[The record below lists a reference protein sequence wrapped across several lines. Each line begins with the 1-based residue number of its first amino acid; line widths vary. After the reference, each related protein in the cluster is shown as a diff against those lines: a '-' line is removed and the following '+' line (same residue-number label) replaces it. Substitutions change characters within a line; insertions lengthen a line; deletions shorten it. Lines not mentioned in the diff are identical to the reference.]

1 MKTLP
6 VLLLVLST
14 LVACTSAPQRYY
26 PPVVEQGSTA
36 AGRDELP
43 QGEPLEP
50 VVSRPAPRDTS
61 AVVALLDQ
69 ARAQLRGGDPDAAA
83 AVLERALRIEPRN
96 PRLWS
101 QLAWVRLRQDLP
113 AQAEQMALKSN
124 ALAQGD
130 SRLQAANW
138 RIIAKARRLRNDADG
153 AVAAERMARDL
164 EARRP

>member
-6 VLLLVLST
+6 LLLLVLTT
-14 LVACTSAPQRYY
+14 LAACTSTPRRYY
-26 PPVVEQGSTA
+26 PPVVEQGDAA
-36 AGRDELP
+36 AGRDEVP
-43 QGEPLEP
+43 PGEPLEP
-50 VVSRPAPRDTS
+50 GASRPAPRATR

-69 ARAQLRGGDPDAAA
+69 ARAQLRAGDPDAAA

-124 ALAQGD
+124 ALAGGD
-130 SRLQAANW
+130 ARLQAANW